1 LQSTFCAQRCWNC
14 IGVACRIAQGLGLHV
29 DQSPAQKS
37 SLGQEMRRRVW
48 YACMM
53 LDVYVSFRF
62 VHARFFQSHFLL
74 LERR

>member
-29 DQSPAQKS
+29 DQTPAQKS

-53 LDVYVSFRF
+53 LDV
-62 VHARFFQSHFLL
+62 
-74 LERR
+74 